1 MERMKSEVRT
11 RLFVVSI
18 EREIADAPYEILVAT
33 CQFCG
38 SKIWS
43 QVSRAGAISVAYQMY
58 EHGQKH
64 VQGDDCVK

>member
-1 MERMKSEVRT
+1 MERLKPEVET

-18 EREIADAPYEILVAT
+18 EREIADSPYEILVAT

-38 SKIWS
+38 IKIWG
-43 QVSRAGAISVAYQMY
+43 QPSRAGTISVAYQMY

-64 VQGDDCVK
+64 VEEADRVK